1 MNKLL
6 AVDLDGTLFYPRGK
20 KRCISKK
27 NVKFLQDFIDAGN
40 KVVLVTSRS
49 TQFTDKLKEEINR
62 DYDIMNCTS
71 TQIFSNGK
79 CIRNE
84 SMNPDDLKEV
94 LNFLDKEHRPL
105 AYLMT
110 SKDYPCII
118 KQNVRIPKFFLWIY
132 KIYWHFQFCYRE
144 PYVLDNDLFASE
156 IENNPI
162 YKLMVFFGLG
172 RNKKKVTREL
182 NKLLREKHPNIE
194 SSWTLIV
201 NELTPKDCNKA
212 TGLEYYCKY
221 NGIDKKD
228 VIVIG
233 DSGNDISMFNK
244 FHENSYVMAHA
255 YPSVKKYA
263 KYTVTRVFKLRKYV
277 LEGETNKHE

>member
-6 AVDLDGTLFYPRGK
+6 AVDLDGTLFCPRGR

-27 NVKFLQDFIDAGN
+27 NVKFLEDFIDEGN
-40 KVVLVTSRS
+40 KLVLVTSRS
-49 TQFTDKLKEEINR
+49 TQFTDKLKNEIQR

-71 TQIFSNGK
+71 SQIFANGK
-79 CIRNE
+79 CIRDE
-84 SMNPDDLKEV
+84 SMNKDDLKAV
-94 LNFLDKEHRPL
+94 LNFLDQEHGPI

-118 KQNVRIPKFFLWIY
+118 KQNKHLPKIILWMY
-132 KIYWHFQFCYRE
+132 KIYWYFQFCYRE
-144 PYVLDNDLFASE
+144 PYVIDNELFNSE
-156 IENNPI
+156 IENSKI

-172 RNKKKVTREL
+172 KSNKKVTMEL
-182 NKLLREKHPNIE
+182 NKILREKHPDIE

-201 NELTPKDCNKA
+201 NELTPKFCNKGD
-212 TGLEYYCKY
+212 GLDYYC
-221 NGIDKKD
+221 NHIGIDKKD
-228 VIVIG
+228 VYVIG

-244 FHENSYVMAHA
+244 YHENSFVMSHA

-263 KYTVTRVFKLRKYV
+263 KYAVSRVFKLRKYV
-277 LEGETNKHE
+277 LKGDN